1 MKDYSRTELENGID
15 EWIIGRN
22 AERNRVILKKKLIDG
37 WSYQQIAD
45 YLNSDDMPDYYKI
58 EVRQLQRVIS
68 KCCKTLFSH
77 I

>member
-58 EVRQLQRVIS
+58 EVRQLQWVIS

>member
-45 YLNSDDMPDYYKI
+45 YLNSEDMPDHYKI
-58 EVRQLQRVIS
+58 EVRQLQRIIR
-68 KCCKTLFSH
+68 KCCNTLFSH

>member
-45 YLNSDDMPDYYKI
+45 YLNSDDMPDYYRI

>member
-45 YLNSDDMPDYYKI
+45 YLNSDDMPDHYRI